1 MAKNQNKTG
10 DSGGASSK
18 GLLRSFLHFVLA
30 VVILAAGIFVAYR
43 LIISRKPPQRVEQ
56 KFVAPLVEVKQLLSR
71 DIEMIVSGY
80 GTVSPKVQVEIVPQ
94 VSGKVV
100 WVHSQFKVGGFI
112 RGGEQILK
120 IDARD
125 YELAVQQA
133 KAAVAE
139 AQVRLDTEKAEA
151 AVSKE
156 EWQLLHPDTEPVSSL
171 VFREPQIRQAQARLE
186 SSKAGLATAELNLE
200 RTQFSLPV
208 DALIISERVDLG
220 QYVMTGQSI
229 GSAYGTEAVEIEVPL
244 EDSELA
250 WFDVPN
256 NMDLPGGNGSPV
268 KGAPAVIKADFA
280 GANRTWNGYVVRTT
294 GQVDRTSRLVSVVVE
309 VPEPFN
315 EAGSEPPLLPG
326 MFVEVLIKGKVL
338 RKAFAVPSEALRS
351 GNELWV
357 VEDGRL
363 YIKALDIVRTDR
375 DFAYTISDLTDGAMI
390 VVSTLDAVTNG
401 MMVRTQTESSV
412 EANAEMS
419 SDQISAGKQ
428 EAE

>member
-1 MAKNQNKTG
+1 MVKNQKRTS
-10 DSGGASSK
+10 DSSGTSGK
-18 GLLRSFLHFVLA
+18 GMLRSLLHFVLA

-43 LIISRKPPQRVEQ
+43 LIISRKPPQREEQ
-56 KFVAPLVEVKQLLSR
+56 KFVAPLVEVKQLHVQ
-71 DIEMIVSGY
+71 DIEMVVSGY

-100 WVHSQFKVGGFI
+100 WVHPQFKAGGFI

-133 KAAVAE
+133 NAAVAE

-200 RTQFSLPV
+200 RTQLSLPV

-220 QYVMTGQSI
+220 QYVMTGQSV
-229 GSAYGTEAVEIEVPL
+229 GSAYGTETVEIEVPL

-250 WFDVPN
+250 WFDVPD
-256 NMDLPGGNGSPV
+256 NMGLSNRSGTPA
-268 KGAPAVIKADFA
+268 KGAAALVKADFA
-280 GANRTWNGYVVRTT
+280 GASRSWHGYVVRTT
-294 GQVDRTSRLVSVVVE
+294 GQVDKTSRLVSVVVE
-309 VPEPFN
+309 VPEPFST
-315 EAGSEPPLLPG
+315 AGSEPPLLPG

-338 RKAFAVPSEALRS
+338 RKAFEVPTEALRN

-357 VEDGRL
+357 IENGRL
-363 YIKALDIVRTDR
+363 QIKVLDIVRTDR
-375 DFAYTISDLTDGAMI
+375 NFAYTVSDLADGALV
-390 VVSTLDAVTNG
+390 VVSTLDAVTDG
-401 MMVRTQTESSV
+401 MMVRTQTESSTEPAV
-412 EANAEMS
+412 VVDSNQIHTGKTKAE
-419 SDQISAGKQ
+419 
-428 EAE
+428 